1 MVEVCFSGGNLRE
14 LTTRGD
20 LRFFFARFMPVTTDY
35 GVGITTDEQ
44 APKYT
49 RGESLSGA
57 AAAAVKR
64 GHIAWRTVTQR
75 ANKFMYPSSTA
86 GTSVVLRGRHITYHT
101 TVKSKPMS
109 ALVQQHA
116 TQHTSQPLKKQFGH
130 QQSSLL
136 HNTRCLIYTCLFCIW
151 RTLPLSLPLNLSL
164 PVCLHWALFC
174 MNAPRSLL
182 SAAVSAE
189 AASAGTAEAKRN
201 AGHMQ
206 SNAALTHTSEVA
218 CRFVMTA
225 DTLAFAARPG
235 MQPSCPAFHVT
246 TISQLPPNW
255 VLLGPLALSVRR
267 PPSMQSPS
275 GGVPP
280 C

>member
-1 MVEVCFSGGNLRE
+1 MFQRRRS
-14 LTTRGD
+14 
-20 LRFFFARFMPVTTDY
+20 ARIDFTQRLAKYFCAIHARDY

-44 APKYT
+44 APEYT

-57 AAAAVKR
+57 AAAAVKL
-64 GHIAWRTVTQR
+64 GHIAWRTVTHR
-75 ANKFMYPSSTA
+75 AHVSEQHGWHQVLSSE
-86 GTSVVLRGRHITYHT
+86 VVILPTT

-255 VLLGPLALSVRR
+255 VLLGPLALSVGR